1 MSEQATRAL
10 AAASSRLVVPH
21 DVSGALAALL
31 VGIQDA
37 IEVDT
42 CGMIVA
48 NRTGEF
54 EVLSVST
61 HDTEDLT
68 LFESQTTRGPVIEA
82 FTRNAPFAVN
92 GVEEVREQWR
102 GLAAAM
108 EDSGYT
114 AVLACPLRWDGRTLG
129 AVAAFR
135 RDPTDFSTTTR
146 LTLQAFADLSMVV
159 VMHAGVHSVRSASA
173 RIDQALDSRIMIE
186 QAKGVLAHQQGVDMA
201 AAYVLLKAIA
211 AEGDR
216 TMTDVAERI
225 VANAGTGDRGSD
237 RA

>member
-10 AAASSRLVVPH
+10 AAASAQLVVPH

-31 VGIQDA
+31 VGIQEG

-42 CGMIVA
+42 CGMVAA
-48 NRTGEF
+48 NRMGDF

-61 HDTEDLT
+61 HDPEDLT
-68 LFESQTTRGPVIEA
+68 LFETQTTRGPVIEA
-82 FTRNAPFAVN
+82 FTRNAPFAVS
-92 GVEEVREQWR
+92 GVDQVRKQWR

-108 EDSGYT
+108 EASGYT
-114 AVLACPLRWDGRTLG
+114 AVLACPLRWDGRTMG

-135 RDPTDFSTTTR
+135 REPTEFSASTR

-173 RIDQALDSRIMIE
+173 RIDQALDSRIVIE
-186 QAKGVLAHQQGVDMA
+186 QAKGVLAYQQGIDMA

-211 AEGDR
+211 SEDGQ
-216 TMTDVAERI
+216 TLTQVAERI
-225 VANAGTGDRGSD
+225 VVNAGTGDRGGD

>member
-10 AAASSRLVVPH
+10 AAASAQLVVPH

-31 VGIQDA
+31 VGIQEG
-37 IEVDT
+37 IGVDT
-42 CGMIVA
+42 CGMVAA

-61 HDTEDLT
+61 HDPSDLA

-82 FTRNAPFAVN
+82 FTRNGPFAVN
-92 GVEEVREQWR
+92 GVDEVREQWR

-108 EDSGYT
+108 EDSGYE

-135 RDPTDFSTTTR
+135 REPTDFSKNTR

-159 VMHAGVHSVRSASA
+159 VMHAGLHSVRSASA
-173 RIDQALDSRIMIE
+173 RID
-186 QAKGVLAHQQGVDMA
+186 
-201 AAYVLLKAIA
+201 
-211 AEGDR
+211 
-216 TMTDVAERI
+216 
-225 VANAGTGDRGSD
+225 
-237 RA
+237 